1 MLKRFVGWYLGP
13 IDLTRDSRASGAYGW
28 VGLVLVIVAYDV
40 FAIRTRRIE
49 TLSRYFWRSAEQSI
63 AGPALR
69 IVWVWL
75 TFHLLFEAKVRK
87 ILHAK

>member
-1 MLKRFVGWYLGP
+1 
-13 IDLTRDSRASGAYGW
+13 
-28 VGLVLVIVAYDV
+28 
-40 FAIRTRRIE
+40 
-49 TLSRYFWRSAEQSI
+49 LSRYFWRSAEQSI